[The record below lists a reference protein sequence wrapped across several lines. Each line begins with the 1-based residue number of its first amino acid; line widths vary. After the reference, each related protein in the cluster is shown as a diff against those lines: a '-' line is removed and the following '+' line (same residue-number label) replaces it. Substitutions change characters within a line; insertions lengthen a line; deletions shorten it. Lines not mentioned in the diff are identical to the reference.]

1 MQFRKLPGKQLRVS
15 LAGLGRMGM
24 NHLRV
29 LSSIPEVTEVF
40 VFDVAIQTYDF
51 DKKVIVAHS
60 FDQLLEASP
69 SYLVVA
75 LPTHLHHQFSLAA
88 ADARVTTLVEKPI
101 SSNLSEAQEIASR
114 FRSQKTKGF
123 VGHIE
128 RFNPALSE
136 LRQRVSRGL
145 IGEILQIST
154 KRVSPFTPRIS
165 DVGVAVDL
173 ASHDIDFVNWLTGEK
188 YVQISSLH
196 RSIQDD
202 SKDDL
207 VLACATLTSGIMV
220 NHLVNRANP
229 RKERITEV
237 LGTEGLLVADSLIGE
252 LRLFSHGQVGSEW
265 QSFQYLR
272 GSTEGEEH
280 KFQIPAKE
288 PLVLEHQSIIQHLMG
303 GETSNLCTLEEG
315 IEVMRVLEHMKSDFH
330 LSRN

>member
-1 MQFRKLPGKQLRVS
+1 VQFRKLPGKELRVS

-29 LSSIPEVTEVF
+29 LSSIPEVSEVL
-40 VFDVAIQTYDF
+40 VFDAAIRHHDF
-51 DKKVIVAHS
+51 DKKVAFADS
-60 FDQLLEASP
+60 FEDLLAASP
-69 SYLVVA
+69 LYLVVA
-75 LPTHLHHQFSLAA
+75 LPTHLHHQFALAA
-88 ADARVTTLVEKPI
+88 ADAGVTTLIEKPI
-101 SSNLSEAQEIASR
+101 SSNLSEAIEIAER

-136 LRQRVSRGL
+136 LRQKVRSGL
-145 IGEILQIST
+145 IGETIQIST

-173 ASHDIDFVNWLTGEK
+173 ASHDIDFVHWLTGEE
-188 YVQISSLH
+188 YVHINSLY
-196 RSIQDD
+196 RSLQVG
-202 SKDDL
+202 SRDDL
-207 VLACATLTSGIMV
+207 VVTCATLQSGTMV

-229 RKERITEV
+229 RKERVTEV

-252 LRLFSHGQVGSEW
+252 LRLFTHGQVGSEW

-280 KFQIPAKE
+280 KFQVPAKE
-288 PLVLEHQSIIQHLMG
+288 PLVLEHHALIQHLKNDDH
-303 GETSNLCTLEEG
+303 TNLCTMEEG
-315 IEVMRVLEHMKSDFH
+315 VKVMRVIEEMKIPT
-330 LSRN
+330 